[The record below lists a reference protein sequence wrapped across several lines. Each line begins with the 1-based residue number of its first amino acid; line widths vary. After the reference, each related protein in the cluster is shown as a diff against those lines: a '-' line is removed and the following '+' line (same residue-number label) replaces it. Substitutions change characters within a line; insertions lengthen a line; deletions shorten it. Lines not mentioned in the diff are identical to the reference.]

1 MSYNSINLKKA
12 GRNMFGIRRFSYH
25 EHVSNNS
32 PQNIIINS
40 LVSALSLVLFG
51 FGVYLT
57 ITADIGAGPWD
68 VLNLG
73 LSKTFH
79 CQYGTASIC
88 VALSILAVDI
98 LIKEPIGIS
107 MILDSVLVGKSVDLF
122 NYLDLVQ
129 SPTSLPL
136 AVLLLFSGLII
147 MCISQYYYMSAA
159 LGCGPR
165 DSFLVG
171 LSRHIRFIPIGMINI
186 IILVCATLSGFLL
199 GGKVGIGTLISAVC
213 TGPIMQ
219 LVFYVM
225 GFDATRVHHQN
236 LRQSAEVLFMKN
248 TLKSRITAAQSP
260 EPTSQ
265 IFHLLTGMEPVLS
278 LRHDSQ

>member
-1 MSYNSINLKKA
+1 MSFNRINTHNNV
-12 GRNMFGIRRFSYH
+12 RSPRGIRILSYH

-32 PQNIIINS
+32 PRDIVINS
-40 LVSALSLVLFG
+40 VVSALSLVLFG

-57 ITADIGAGPWD
+57 IIADIGAGPWD

-73 LSKTFH
+73 LSNTFN
-79 CQYGTASIC
+79 CLYGTASIC
-88 VALSILAVDI
+88 VALSVLTVDI

-107 MILDSVLVGKSVDLF
+107 MIFDSLLVGKSVDLF
-122 NYLDLVQ
+122 DYLDLFQ
-129 SPTSLPL
+129 SPASLPM
-136 AVLLLFSGLII
+136 AIMLLVFGLII

-171 LSRHIRFIPIGMINI
+171 LSRHIRFIPIGAINI
-186 IILVCATLSGFLL
+186 IILVCATLSGYLL
-199 GGKVGIGTLISAVC
+199 GGKVGMGTLICALC

-225 GFDATRVHHQN
+225 GFDATRVRHQN
-236 LRQSAEVLFMKN
+236 LRQSAAVL
-248 TLKSRITAAQSP
+248 LHGSVR
-260 EPTSQ
+260 
-265 IFHLLTGMEPVLS
+265 
-278 LRHDSQ
+278 